1 MDNYAIRIYWS
12 AEDQAYIAEAP
23 ELAGCAP
30 DGASR
35 QEAIINLEVVRHEWI
50 ETARELNRPI
60 PLPREQRV
68 AT

>member
-1 MDNYAIRIYWS
+1 MDNYASTIYWS
-12 AEDQAYIAEAP
+12 AEDQAYIAETP
-23 ELAGCAP
+23 ELSGCTA

-35 QEAIINLEVVRHEWI
+35 QGAILNFEVVMNEWI
-50 ETARELNRPI
+50 ETARELNRPS